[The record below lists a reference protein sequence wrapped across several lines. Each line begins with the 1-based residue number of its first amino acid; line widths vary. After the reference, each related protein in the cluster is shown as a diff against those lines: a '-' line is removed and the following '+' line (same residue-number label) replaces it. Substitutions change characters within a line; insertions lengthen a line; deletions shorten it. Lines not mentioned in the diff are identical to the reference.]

1 MIGRIFAA
9 PLCAVVGVAA
19 LVASPALAQ
28 KSKDTMRLA
37 IQEPIKGVDYY
48 LAPTG
53 DTSMQQ
59 AVVYDSLI
67 AYDEDANK
75 FTPLLAKS
83 WKRIDDRTIEFVMR
97 DDVKWHD
104 GQKFTADDAVYTL
117 NWLIDPAT
125 KLRFKEFWSWIA
137 EVEKTGPDTI
147 RVIAATPTAFDES
160 RMAYLTAILP
170 QHVHGKL
177 EDKVAFGRAPVGT
190 GMYKVTS
197 VDENKGTM
205 LEQNPNYTF
214 GGSARPVTNVKKI
227 FLAFIPDQGT
237 QMAQYLAGNLDVLR
251 DVDVAQAEHLGE
263 QKGNAV
269 TLVEGISWTYIAFDS
284 KGRTGVKAI
293 QDARVRKAVAMAID
307 RTELKT
313 LLVGNHKISKDPK
326 SLCWDFQAGCAYT
339 APLPPYDPAGAK
351 KLLAEAGYPNGFDL
365 EITTFITPAVKRL
378 AEAAANQLS
387 KVGIRASVDSLPLVS
402 YGKKQ
407 ADGKIQAI
415 VASYPAGLMPDVSGT
430 AAFLFS
436 DGPRDYTGDDMMH
449 KLALEVQTTVDPAKR
464 KEIGRQLF
472 DRATTEA
479 FALPLT
485 ANPLFFVH
493 SADVKIATGGSFTG
507 FGIDMWD
514 LNWK

>member
-1 MIGRIFAA
+1 MAGRFFAALCAAAIFAT
-9 PLCAVVGVAA
+9 
-19 LVASPALAQ
+19 PALAQ

-83 WKRIDDRTIEFVMR
+83 WKRIDERTLEFTMR
-97 DDVKWHD
+97 DDVTWHD
-104 GQKFTADDAVYTL
+104 GQKFSADDAVYTI

-125 KLRFKEFWSWIA
+125 KLRFKEFWSWIDK
-137 EVEKTGPDTI
+137 VEKTGPATV
-147 RVIAATPTAFDES
+147 RVIAKQPTAFDES

-170 QHVHGKL
+170 EHVHAKL
-177 EDKVAFGRAPVGT
+177 EDKIAFGRAPVGT
-190 GMYKVTS
+190 GMYKAVQ
-197 VDENKGTM
+197 VDENKGTL

-214 GGSARPVTNVKKI
+214 GGSARPVTNVKRI
-227 FLAFIPDQGT
+227 NLAFIPDQGT
-237 QMAQYLAGNLDVLR
+237 QMAQFLAGNLDVLR
-251 DVDVAQAEHLGE
+251 DVDVAQAEHLAAMP
-263 QKGNAV
+263 NTAM
-269 TLVEGISWTYIAFDS
+269 TLVEGISWTYIAFDA
-284 KGRTGVKAI
+284 KGRSGVKPL
-293 QDARVRKAVAMAID
+293 QDERVRKAIAMGID
-307 RTELKT
+307 RVELKS
-313 LLVGNHKISKDPK
+313 LLLGSHAISKDPK
-326 SLCWDFQAGCAYT
+326 ALCWDFQAGCAYT
-339 APLPPYDPAGAK
+339 VPLPPFDPAAAK
-351 KLLAEAGYPNGFDL
+351 KLLADAGYPNGFDL

-387 KVGIRASVDSLPLVS
+387 KIGIRTTVDSQTLVS

-407 ADGKIQAI
+407 TDGKIQAI
-415 VASYPAGLMPDVSGT
+415 IASYPAGLMPDVSGT
-430 AAFLFS
+430 ASFLFS
-436 DGPRDYTGDDMMH
+436 EGARDYSGDDTIH
-449 KLALEVQTTVDPAKR
+449 QLALDVQTTVDPAKR
-464 KEIGRQLF
+464 KEIGRKLF
-472 DRATTEA
+472 DEATEKA
-479 FALPLT
+479 YALPLT

-493 SADVKIATGGSFTG
+493 TSDVKIATGGSFTG